1 MQLFLSE
8 FCIDSNPFLYFFS
21 LDRWQRIQRE
31 LDDIE
36 IKYNVDIVYA
46 AEISNKAVQPDFLD
60 TRYRIR
66 FVYVNK
72 NGRKPS
78 KSAGDESFILKNVE
92 NNMFKF
98 DGEELSVAVRKAQ
111 RLDLE
116 TLNSLYSAIVYRDSD
131 VFNYGKEMH
140 ELLKTQVKVSDLL
153 KSLLSNLEISY
164 KSLIGRSNNRAFV
177 ESYISMIRTA
187 AQISWIMLNY
197 ADATENTTIRK
208 SHKLIETNV
217 GTIVNELHACGQ
229 LDDKVFNAI
238 SNIIKSA
245 HTMASYDY
253 VQRSETID
261 EWIMQTIFQSSKI
274 PLDLNDNFILTGLR
288 IIDNQT
294 EFNKFIKKF
303 RSDS

>member
-1 MQLFLSE
+1 M
-8 FCIDSNPFLYFFS
+8 
-21 LDRWQRIQRE
+21 
-31 LDDIE
+31 
-36 IKYNVDIVYA
+36 YA

-116 TLNSLYSAIVYRDSD
+116 TLNSLFSAIVYRDSD
-131 VFNYGKEMH
+131 VFNYGKEMR

-153 KSLLSNLEISY
+153 QNLLSSLEISY
-164 KSLIGRSNNRAFV
+164 KSVNSGSGRVFAG
-177 ESYISMIRTA
+177 SYISTIHNA
-187 AQISWIMLNY
+187 AQLAWTMLNY

>member
-1 MQLFLSE
+1 MK
-8 FCIDSNPFLYFFS
+8 DS
-21 LDRWQRIQRE
+21 
-31 LDDIE
+31 DD
-36 IKYNVDIVYA
+36 K
-46 AEISNKAVQPDFLD
+46 
-60 TRYRIR
+60 
-66 FVYVNK
+66 
-72 NGRKPS
+72 
-78 KSAGDESFILKNVE
+78 
-92 NNMFKF
+92 MFKF

-217 GTIVNELHACGQ
+217 GTIVNELHASGQ
-229 LDDKVFNAI
+229 LDDKVFKAI
-238 SNIIKSA
+238 IDLIKQTY
-245 HTMASYDY
+245 TMNSYDF
-253 VQRSETID
+253 ID
-261 EWIMQTIFQSSKI
+261 SSDTVNDWMMQTIFKGSELLKKI
-274 PLDLNDNFILTGLR
+274 KIDEDADSLLNGMRLNDDASINS
-288 IIDNQT
+288 
-294 EFNKFIKKF
+294 EFNKFISKIS
-303 RSDS
+303 RLDV